1 MEIIPIAFF
10 RSPFI
15 TKFGIP
21 RQSGIVDD
29 VEGEIIFEPF
39 INQSD
44 YVRGLERYD
53 YIWLLWGFSGNSST
67 HVSPTVR
74 PPILG
79 GNKRVGVFSTRSPY
93 RPNPIG
99 LSSVRL
105 KEIYVN
111 SAKRLCLKVTGADLM
126 NGTPIYD
133 IKPYLEYTD
142 SHVNV
147 RSGLPDENQWKQLKV
162 VFSEH
167 AQTVLSTQEQQMI
180 AKILEQDPRP
190 HYQADGEKVYGM
202 RYDEKDIHFKVNHE
216 TCIVL

>member
-29 VEGEIIFEPF
+29 VEGEIIFEPL
-39 INQSD
+39 INQPD

-111 SAKRLCLKVTGADLM
+111 SAKRL
-126 NGTPIYD
+126 
-133 IKPYLEYTD
+133 
-142 SHVNV
+142 
-147 RSGLPDENQWKQLKV
+147 
-162 VFSEH
+162 
-167 AQTVLSTQEQQMI
+167 
-180 AKILEQDPRP
+180 
-190 HYQADGEKVYGM
+190 
-202 RYDEKDIHFKVNHE
+202 
-216 TCIVL
+216 